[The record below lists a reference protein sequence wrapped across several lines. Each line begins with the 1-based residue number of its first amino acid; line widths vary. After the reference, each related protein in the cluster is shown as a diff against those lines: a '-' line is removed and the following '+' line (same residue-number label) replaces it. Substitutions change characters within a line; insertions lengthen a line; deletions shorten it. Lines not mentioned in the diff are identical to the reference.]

1 MKPFLVCL
9 CFFVLLGQLAPAGV
23 QQPPEIDLF
32 FQAAGKDQKKAAEA
46 LDEIAAGWQD
56 AYTGLILDLTRFMRP
71 RQSTHPTAKIRKRLI
86 RFLKDRT
93 GKNFG
98 DNLDQWRQWLWS
110 LPYSPHPNLIYFKAK
125 LYLIVD
131 PKMSLFFKPGSKT
144 TIRLDEIDWGGVKVN
159 GIPPLD
165 HIPVL
170 PANAAGYLNDTDV
183 DFGLTIEGEARAYP
197 QRIIAWHE
205 MVLDR
210 LGGQNITLVYCT
222 LCGAAIP
229 FNSECGDKKRHF
241 GTSGLLYRSNKLMF
255 DRDTNSLW
263 SALTGEPVLGK
274 LVGKGLRLEVFPLV
288 VTTWGEWKKHHPHTT
303 VLSRQTGFTRDYRE
317 GAAYRNYFATDRLM
331 FPVSKVDRR
340 LKNKSV
346 VLVMRLQKEGPEE
359 QKTALAIYT
368 GLLKKRPLFQV
379 KAAGK
384 NLVVITSAAGAHR
397 VYHAGNVLFKKLSG
411 DKLIIDSETRTWEIK
426 EPFLQMR
433 QYPAIK
439 LARIPAHLAFWFGW
453 YAQFP
458 DTLLIK

>member
-1 MKPFLVCL
+1 MKPFLVRV
-9 CFFVLLGQLAPAGV
+9 CFFVLFARLAPSGV
-23 QQPPEIDLF
+23 QKPLEIDLF

-46 LDEIAAGWQD
+46 LDQIATGWWD
-56 AYTGLILDLTRFMRP
+56 SYAGLILDLARFMRP
-71 RQSTHPTAKIRKRLI
+71 QHSTHPTAKIRKRLI
-86 RFLKDRT
+86 RFLKNRT
-93 GKNFG
+93 GKKFG
-98 DNLDQWRQWLWS
+98 DNLKQWRQWLWS
-110 LPYSPHPNLIYFKAK
+110 LAYSPHPDFIYFKAN
-125 LYLIVD
+125 LYSAVD

-170 PANAAGYLNDTDV
+170 PANEAKYLNDRDV
-183 DFGLTIEGEARAYP
+183 VFGLTIKGEARAYP

-210 LGGQNITLVYCT
+210 LGGKDITLVYCT

-229 FNSECGDKKRHF
+229 FNSECGGKKRHF
-241 GTSGLLYRSNKLMF
+241 GTSGLL
-255 DRDTNSLW
+255 
-263 SALTGEPVLGK
+263 
-274 LVGKGLRLEVFPLV
+274 
-288 VTTWGEWKKHHPHTT
+288 TWGEWKKQHPHTT

-317 GAAYRNYFATDRLM
+317 GAAYRDYFATDRLM
-331 FPVSKVDRR
+331 FPVSKVDKR

-346 VLVMRLQKEGPEE
+346 VLVMRLQQEGPTE
-359 QKTALAIYT
+359 TITPLAIYT

-411 DKLIIDSETRTWEIK
+411 DKLVIDSEARTWEIK

-433 QYPAIK
+433 QDPSVK
-439 LARIPAHLAFWFGW
+439 LVRVPAHSAFWFGW